1 MSDMTYETK
10 VPRPVWLWVQFAL
23 SIPLMVVGGIG
34 VATAMLAII
43 FGFPP
48 NNTGFS
54 TWQILVV
61 GAIGAVVA
69 LLLPASLKL
78 RVHAEGALSKYHE
91 TPLNGTVTNITA
103 TATIEGTNA
112 AGKPVTYKVDVPS
125 YLIGRL
131 DIGGKYPWAN

>member
-1 MSDMTYETK
+1 MTYETK
-10 VPRPVWLWVQFAL
+10 VPHPVWLWVQFAL

-34 VATAMLAII
+34 VATAMLTII

-48 NNTGFS
+48 NNTGFP

-61 GAIGAVVA
+61 AIGAVVG

-78 RVHAEGALSKYHE
+78 RVRAEMALSKYHE
-91 TPLNGTVTNITA
+91 TPLNGTVTHITA

-131 DIGGKYPWAN
+131 DIGEKYPWAS